1 MNRNLLFTILI
12 VSLFSTGLFAQ
23 ITLTSDYLPTA
34 GDKIEISVAEN
45 FTDLVLPSG
54 GNHDVD
60 FSGLT
65 ETDSYTQTYLAASES
80 ELQDS
85 FPTAN
90 LVLVDSQTGG
100 SLFYFS
106 DANTYDYI
114 GFIGEQYL
122 GIDVPVKMTPSAPV
136 TRRKAPFNFGDLFDG
151 DFDVSLSF
159 DANQLP
165 DTLFASSPIK
175 PDSIKISIVSHTT
188 NIAEGFGIVKIPGG
202 EYDALRI
209 KSIETRNTKVE
220 GKLGT
225 IWIDITSFLPFDG
238 LGDVTIESYAYY
250 SNETV
255 TPILTVT
262 LDTDKNISGVSY
274 KKNELGTFNTSV
286 DFVKPNLNIT
296 PNPVIDSSVLNFSNV
311 TKGDYEVK
319 IFNVLGREV
328 WSNQY
333 KIAGSKK
340 ITVDFSSLRRGT
352 YLYSLIDSSGKTI
365 STKRLL
371 VLRP

>member
-1 MNRNLLFTILI
+1 LI
-12 VSLFSTGLFAQ
+12 NNQSR
-23 ITLTSDYLPTA
+23 
-34 GDKIEISVAEN
+34 
-45 FTDLVLPSG
+45 
-54 GNHDVD
+54 
-60 FSGLT
+60 
-65 ETDSYTQTYLAASES
+65 
-80 ELQDS
+80 
-85 FPTAN
+85 
-90 LVLVDSQTGG
+90 G
-100 SLFYFS
+100 SLFYYS

-114 GFIGEQYL
+114 GFVGEQYL
-122 GIDVPVKMTPSAPV
+122 GIEVPVKMAPENPV
-136 TRRKAPFNFGDLFDG
+136 TRRKAPLNFGD
-151 DFDVSLSF
+151 SF
-159 DANQLP
+159 DASFNVSLIFAGSILP
-165 DTLFASSPIK
+165 DSLTSSLPFTV
-175 PDSIKISIVSHTT
+175 DSIKVTISSSTT
-188 NIAEGFGIVKIPGG
+188 NIVEGFGMVKIPGG
-202 EYDALRI
+202 TYDGLRV
-209 KSIETRNTKVE
+209 KSIETRNTMVE
-220 GKLGT
+220 GLLNGLF
-225 IWIDITSFLPFDG
+225 WQDITSALPFPG
-238 LGDVTIESYAYY
+238 LGDVVTESYTYY

-262 LDTDKNISGVSY
+262 LDEDQNISGVSY

-333 KIAGSKK
+333 KISGSKK
-340 ITVDFSSLRRGT
+340 ITVDFSSLGRGT